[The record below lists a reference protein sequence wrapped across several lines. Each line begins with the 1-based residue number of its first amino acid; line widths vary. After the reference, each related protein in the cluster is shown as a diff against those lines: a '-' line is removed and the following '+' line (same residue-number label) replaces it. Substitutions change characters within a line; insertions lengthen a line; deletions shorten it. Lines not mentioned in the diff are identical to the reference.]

1 MRYNVDIQGV
11 EPSSVWHGLSAR
23 NAAEAVIYDAQ
34 VMDSTTAT
42 IRADR
47 KGSKAYF
54 VRVCY
59 NGGHRERG
67 LVAFHD
73 LPEGSAMLCA
83 LRKALALHNSEIRE
97 AIA

>member
-11 EPSSVWHGLSAR
+11 EPSSVWHGLAAR
-23 NAAEAVIYDAQ
+23 NAAEAVIYDAK
-34 VMDSTTAT
+34 VMGSTTAT
-42 IRADR
+42 IRANR
-47 KGSKAYF
+47 KGSKVYN
-54 VRVCY
+54 VRICF

-83 LRKALALHNSEIRE
+83 LRNALRRHNDESRE